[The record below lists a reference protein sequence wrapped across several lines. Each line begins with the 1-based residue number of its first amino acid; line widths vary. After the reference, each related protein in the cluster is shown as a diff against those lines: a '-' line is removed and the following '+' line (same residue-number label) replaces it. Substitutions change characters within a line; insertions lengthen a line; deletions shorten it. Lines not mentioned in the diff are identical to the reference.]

1 MTVPINS
8 RELGGTATVIATI
21 PTWMAAT
28 WKVHTPL
35 WVTVLTGATG
45 KIFVTLSNELRWKP
59 NRCEDLNKKYSPI
72 FEMWGLHDDIFE
84 SSYTQ
89 TWFISF
95 FLSYL
100 NLASSLR
107 FK

>member
-8 RELGGTATVIATI
+8 RELGGTATVIVTI
-21 PTWMAAT
+21 PTLMAAT
-28 WKVHTPL
+28 WKARTPL
-35 WVTVLTGATG
+35 WVMVLTGATG

-59 NRCEDLNKKYSPI
+59 NRCEDLHKKYSPI
-72 FEMWGLHDDIFE
+72 FEMWGLHDDIFD

-95 FLSYL
+95 L
-100 NLASSLR
+100 NLVISLR

>member
-8 RELGGTATVIATI
+8 RELGGTATVIVTI
-21 PTWMAAT
+21 PTLMAAT
-28 WKVHTPL
+28 WKARTPL
-35 WVTVLTGATG
+35 WVMVLTGATG

-59 NRCEDLNKKYSPI
+59 NRCEDLNKKYSAI
-72 FEMWGLHDDIFE
+72 FEMWGLHDDIFD

-95 FLSYL
+95 L
-100 NLASSLR
+100 NLVISLR

>member
-1 MTVPINS
+1 MTVPINL
-8 RELGGTATVIATI
+8 RELGGTATVIVTI
-21 PTWMAAT
+21 PTLMAAT
-28 WKVHTPL
+28 WKARTPL
-35 WVTVLTGATG
+35 WVMVLTGATG

-59 NRCEDLNKKYSPI
+59 NRCEDLNKKYSAI
-72 FEMWGLHDDIFE
+72 FEMCGLHDDIFD

-100 NLASSLR
+100 NLVISLR
-107 FK
+107 LK

>member
-8 RELGGTATVIATI
+8 RELGGTATVIVTI
-21 PTWMAAT
+21 PTLMAAT
-28 WKVHTPL
+28 WKARTPL
-35 WVTVLTGATG
+35 WVMVLTGATG

-59 NRCEDLNKKYSPI
+59 NRCEDLNKKYSAI
-72 FEMWGLHDDIFE
+72 FEMCGLHDDIFD

-95 FLSYL
+95 L
-100 NLASSLR
+100 NLVISLR

>member
-8 RELGGTATVIATI
+8 RELGGTATVIVTI
-21 PTWMAAT
+21 PTLMAAT
-28 WKVHTPL
+28 WKARTPL
-35 WVTVLTGATG
+35 WVMVLTGATE

-59 NRCEDLNKKYSPI
+59 NRCEDLNKKYSAI
-72 FEMWGLHDDIFE
+72 FEMCGLHDDIFD

-100 NLASSLR
+100 NLVISLR
-107 FK
+107 LK